1 MKVFGTFYELDR
13 HIMHSSLLA
22 KYVRITL
29 DVYKAAEGQLE
40 ESGFLCERDIC
51 TMKIEKE
58 GGGQA
63 YVEILPIL
71 DEMRK
76 RRSTIASS
84 AFYQKQKEVDVRSLD
99 EAIFPTQMQA
109 FNHFDSL
116 HNCRETK
123 SQDILCS
130 NEE

>member
-1 MKVFGTFYELDR
+1 MRKRARKEDDGVLETIVPPSGSSSEKIEFRVKAFGTVYELDR

-51 TMKIEKE
+51 TMKIEKRE
-58 GGGQA
+58 
-63 YVEILPIL
+63 VDKLMLEILPIL

-76 RRSTIASS
+76 RRALLRLQYSI
-84 AFYQKQKEVDVRSLD
+84 RSKKKW
-99 EAIFPTQMQA
+99 T
-109 FNHFDSL
+109 
-116 HNCRETK
+116 
-123 SQDILCS
+123 
-130 NEE
+130 